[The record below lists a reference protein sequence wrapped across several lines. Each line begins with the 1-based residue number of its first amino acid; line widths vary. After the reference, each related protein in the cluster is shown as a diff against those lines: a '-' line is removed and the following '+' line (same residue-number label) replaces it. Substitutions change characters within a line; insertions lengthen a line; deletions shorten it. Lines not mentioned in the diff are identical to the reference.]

1 MDKINTSL
9 LILTVSGIITLAVG
23 CSYIPTTGGTVP
35 QGETPDDFSRR
46 QQEAVFNSSGFK
58 TTMIGTGI
66 TVASVLGLWIRS
78 CIFDY
83 RLVNY
88 TVKEPR
94 SILKVKRSTIVPQIE
109 IIVED
114 PKPQV
119 QADPRPQI
127 RTTPNL
133 IPLAA
138 PSSSPPIQLIPSK
151 VTFMELQPRPF
162 KGPVIEKIRFK
173 YPPPYDVLNRQ

>member
-1 MDKINTSL
+1 
-9 LILTVSGIITLAVG
+9 V
-23 CSYIPTTGGTVP
+23 
-35 QGETPDDFSRR
+35 
-46 QQEAVFNSSGFK
+46 
-58 TTMIGTGI
+58 
-66 TVASVLGLWIRS
+66 
-78 CIFDY
+78 
-83 RLVNY
+83 
-88 TVKEPR
+88 
-94 SILKVKRSTIVPQIE
+94 VPQIE

-151 VTFMELQPRPF
+151 VTFMELTPPF
-162 KGPVIEKIRFK
+162 KGPVIQKFK
-173 YPPPYDVLNRQ
+173 YPPPYHMVNRQ

>member
-1 MDKINTSL
+1 MSL
-9 LILTVSGIITLAVG
+9 LILTVSGIITLAIG
-23 CSYIPTTGGTVP
+23 TSYIPPTGGTVP
-35 QGETPDDFSRR
+35 QGETPESFSQK
-46 QQEAVFNSSGFK
+46 QQEAVFNSNGFK

-66 TVASVLGLWIRS
+66 TIASVITLFIRS
-78 CIFDY
+78 CIHDCQQ
-83 RLVNY
+83 VNFA
-88 TVKEPR
+88 VKEPR

-138 PSSSPPIQLIPSK
+138 PSSSPPIQLVPSK
-151 VTFMELQPRPF
+151 VTFMELQPPPF

-173 YPPPYDVLNRQ
+173 YPPPYHVMNRQ